1 MTFRESPDY
10 EAPTDSDRDNV
21 YEVTV
26 EVTDRGGNKTTRDV
40 TVHVENEDEQGL
52 LTVSNLYPQV
62 GTRITPT
69 LTDPD
74 TPISNLIW
82 TWEIGGN
89 VESRASA
96 YTPKTADINRSLEV
110 SVTYTDGTG
119 ERQTLSVDS
128 EASVDERPSGG
139 NQSPRFAAAPTHLT
153 IFENEPVGD
162 DVGGEVTAE
171 DPDND
176 DLTYSISGG
185 DSAFSIEQDTGQ
197 IITRA
202 ELDRE
207 KRSSYRVTVTAED
220 PSGARDTHSLTIA
233 VENVDEPPVIT
244 SGDVYI
250 YYAENGRGTVAQ
262 YRAEDPEGRSIE
274 WSLTGTDVED
284 FTFVRG
290 VLRFR
295 ESPDY
300 DEGKNTYSV
309 TVNAGDGNTAHTDT
323 EVITIAIIN
332 VDEKGTV
339 ELSQE
344 PKEEEVLTATLK
356 DPDEGVSG
364 VTWQWARSSSRSG
377 GFTDIQGANLASYT
391 PNNDDT
397 GMYLRAT
404 VTYTDAQAPGGGKSA
419 YVISNNRTQWKAS
432 GPPNSWTR
440 TTGDEADTT
449 TREVNENVKSGDQ
462 RRRPGRGYGHWGQG
476 ETGKLTYELGG
487 TDPG

>member
-1 MTFRESPDY
+1 MMRTLSVGTEVSSYEAEDPDGDDSASLKWSLSGRDAARFAIGNRADEHGRLTFREAPDY

-26 EVTDRGGNKTTRDV
+26 EVTDRGGSKTTRDV
-40 TVHVENEDEQGL
+40 TVHVENEDEPGL

-89 VESRASA
+89 VESRANA

-119 ERQTLSVDS
+119 ERQTLSLDS

-139 NQSPRFAAAPTHLT
+139 NQSPRFAAAPTRLT
-153 IFENEPVGD
+153 ILENEPVGE

-202 ELDRE
+202 VLDRE

-233 VENVDEPPVIT
+233 VDDVDDAPSIT

-250 YYAENGRGTVAQ
+250 YYAENGRGTVAT
-262 YRAEDPEGRSIE
+262 YRADDPEGRSIE
-274 WSLTGTDVED
+274 WSLTGTDADE

-295 ESPDY
+295 ASPDY
-300 DEGKNTYSV
+300 EEKNTYSV
-309 TVNAGDGNTAHTDT
+309 TVNAGDGN
-323 EVITIAIIN
+323 
-332 VDEKGTV
+332 
-339 ELSQE
+339 
-344 PKEEEVLTATLK
+344 
-356 DPDEGVSG
+356 
-364 VTWQWARSSSRSG
+364 ARPYR
-377 GFTDIQGANLASYT
+377 
-391 PNNDDT
+391 
-397 GMYLRAT
+397 
-404 VTYTDAQAPGGGKSA
+404 
-419 YVISNNRTQWKAS
+419 
-432 GPPNSWTR
+432 
-440 TTGDEADTT
+440 
-449 TREVNENVKSGDQ
+449 
-462 RRRPGRGYGHWGQG
+462 H
-476 ETGKLTYELGG
+476 
-487 TDPG
+487 